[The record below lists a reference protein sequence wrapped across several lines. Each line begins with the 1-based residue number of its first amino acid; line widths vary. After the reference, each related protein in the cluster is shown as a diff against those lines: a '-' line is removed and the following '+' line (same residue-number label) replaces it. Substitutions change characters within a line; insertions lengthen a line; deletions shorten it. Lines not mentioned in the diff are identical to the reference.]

1 MSWTMGA
8 SSAGDRPQG
17 PRVKQPAGVC
27 HVSEVMPQVLA
38 RYGLSLEVRPD
49 KKRVAVANETADL
62 FEVSIA
68 ALESV
73 LAS

>member
-1 MSWTMGA
+1 MSRMMGA

-17 PRVKQPAGVC
+17 HEHKLPAGVG
-27 HVSEVMPQVLA
+27 HMSEVMPQVLA
-38 RYGLSLEVRPD
+38 RYGLPLEDRFD
-49 KKRVAVANETADL
+49 KKRTAVANETSDL